1 MENELTHPH
10 WKEGQAL
17 GKVSKEAAHR
27 IPKKPTIIGPD
38 MAEDSGILERGQRG
52 KELCVID

>member
-1 MENELTHPH
+1 MENELTHPR
-10 WKEGQAL
+10 WKG
-17 GKVSKEAAHR
+17 GKLWARLAKKQHR